1 MTPRGKGCRQ
11 SWAQLPLEKRTE
23 PQRLAVI
30 TAATRRNGWRKAR
43 LGASTQF
50 PHAHLSLRGRRP
62 RAALGRPF
70 RGPRRWARPP
80 AAARPAPHPPKRAA
94 TPRHRESGPP
104 PAPLRQPPLPQPPP
118 HAAHGAAFLASHIR
132 AAGRRA
138 PRRSAPTALG
148 PARPGRRCRRLAPR
162 QGGTARHGTAPP
174 SRREGRRRHGRPRPR
189 HAPAARSRARRSPRR
204 GRRPYAAPAPAATAE
219 RRLASSRAG
228 GALVAARGCTKRE
241 ARPLSRPAPLP
252 PRRTSGAASSVQ
264 TAAPTSPA
272 ALLIPPSEGRAPA
285 GNTYVKS
292 EGSDPRRPRRARG
305 TFPELARCAARA
317 AFHAPLTSPN
327 SLTRPAA
334 PLRTA
339 SKAPGIHPP

>member
-62 RAALGRPF
+62 RAALSRPF
-70 RGPRRWARPP
+70 RGPHRWARPP

-94 TPRHRESGPP
+94 APRHRESGPP

-162 QGGTARHGTAPP
+162 QGGTAR
-174 SRREGRRRHGRPRPR
+174 PRPR
-189 HAPAARSRARRSPRR
+189 AGRGGGGTGGRGPATPPPR
-204 GRRPYAAPAPAATAE
+204 GAE
-219 RRLASSRAG
+219 RVGRRAG
-228 GALVAARGCTKRE
+228 GGGRMRPRHPRLRPKGVSRAPVPEGRSSRPAAAQSE

-285 GNTYVKS
+285 RNTYMKS
-292 EGSDPRRPRRARG
+292 ERSDPRRPRRARG

-334 PLRTA
+334 PLETA